1 MAITPLPT
9 PPSRQRP
16 VEFSNEADAFL
27 GALPTFGT
35 EANALAVDV
44 NNKQVTATEAADTAT
59 AKALAAATSASN
71 ALGSANQ
78 AATSAGEAATSAGE
92 AATSALEAEYSAI
105 QASKLNLGPKSTPPT
120 TDNQGAPL
128 MQGATYYDTVINKWK
143 VWNGLNWAEGL
154 SVEAGVASLNGL
166 TGELTGFVTET
177 ASQTLSQKT
186 LENPLITLNGTQG
199 AAGNVPISQGT
210 GLPPVW
216 GIASEI
222 KVIDRTSN
230 VIITSDNRTNLIN
243 ISSGTFT
250 QTFNSANT
258 LGNGWWCY
266 LRNNGNGDITLLPN
280 PPNTI
285 DGLSSYV
292 MYPGEMRLILS
303 DGTNLHSIVI
313 KSFYKVFTTS
323 GNFIKPPGYTRF
335 SGLLW
340 GGGGAGGK
348 SSTAILGGGGGGCA
362 PIDYAPS
369 QLSATTSVTIAA
381 SVTGSTTDVCAAG
394 NNSTFANTTAYGA
407 TGFTAAG
414 DGTTAGGAAFIQQLY
429 YSPNYTYS
437 GGKSSTETCAYFG
450 GAGGG
455 VYVGRSPTVF
465 GGGGG
470 GGIVSGVA
478 QPIFGTTI
486 FGGVGGAAADT
497 TNGGAGTAPGGGG
510 GSTKTGTKGG
520 DGARGELRLWG
531 VV

>member
-35 EANALAVDV
+35 EANAIAVDV
-44 NNKQVTATEAADTAT
+44 NNKLVTATEAAATAT
-59 AKALAAATSASN
+59 AKSLAADTSASN
-71 ALGSANQ
+71 ALGYANQ

-92 AATSALEAEYSAI
+92 AATSASEAEYSAI

-128 MQGATYYDTVINKWK
+128 IQGATYYDTVINKWK

-166 TGELTGFVTET
+166 TGDLTGFVTET
-177 ASQTLSQKT
+177 APQTLSQKT

-230 VIITSDNRTNLIN
+230 VIITLDNRTNLIN
-243 ISSGTFT
+243 ISSSTFT
-250 QTFNSANT
+250 QTFDSANT

-280 PPNTI
+280 SPNTI

-348 SSTAILGGGGGGCA
+348 NSTDIVGGAGGGCA
-362 PIDYAPS
+362 PIDYSPS
-369 QLSATTSVTIAA
+369 QLSATTAVMIAA
-381 SVTGSTTDVCAAG
+381 RVTGSTTDVCAAG
-394 NNSTFANTTAYGA
+394 NNSTFANITAYGA
-407 TGFTAAG
+407 KGFTGGASG
-414 DGTTAGGAAFIQQLY
+414 EGGAAFIQGVDY
-429 YSPNYTYS
+429 PNYTYS
-437 GGKSSTETCAYFG
+437 GGKSYTETYAYFG

-455 VYVGRSPTVF
+455 TIDSRSPTVF

-470 GGIVSGVA
+470 GGINSGVA
-478 QPIFGTTI
+478 EPIFGTTI
-486 FGGVGGAAADT
+486 FGGVGGASADT
-497 TNGGAGTAPGGGG
+497 TNGKDGTAPGGGG
-510 GSTKTGTKGG
+510 GSTRTGTKGG